1 MAVRSPHLRKLDRA
15 SAVHRTVL
23 TSLRITPDLREAL
36 QAYAD
41 RERVTLQAA
50 IERLLQR
57 GLGLPTAD
65 E

>member
-1 MAVRSPHLRKLDRA
+1 MAVRSPRLRKLDRA
-15 SAVHRTVL
+15 SAIHHTVF
-23 TSLRITPDLREAL
+23 TSLRMTPDLREAV

-41 RERVTLQAA
+41 RERITLQAA

-57 GLGLPTAD
+57 GLGLPSD